1 MTATR
6 TIETLRSILFDQLET
21 LASQEKSVDL
31 GRARLVNETAQL
43 IVNTAKVE
51 VEHAKVLKGALTLP
65 FIEDQESL
73 LERPHQ
79 PNPEAS
85 QPQKLSTQEKLLN
98 GNANHPWR
106 TLGTWKRS

>member
-6 TIETLRSILFDQLET
+6 TIETLRSILFDQLEA
-21 LASQEKSVDL
+21 LAAPGKSVDL
-31 GRARLVNETAQL
+31 SRARLVNETAQL

-65 FIEDQESL
+65 FIEDQENL
-73 LERPHQ
+73 LERPHE
-79 PNPEAS
+79 PKAETSKTP
-85 QPQKLSTQEKLLN
+85 KLTAQEKILN

-106 TLGTWKRS
+106 TLGT

>member
-21 LASQEKSVDL
+21 LASPEKPVDL

-65 FIEDQESL
+65 FIEDQTSL

-79 PNPEAS
+79 PTPEAS
-85 QPQKLSTQEKLLN
+85 QPPKQTAQEKILN
-98 GNANHPWR
+98 GNKGHPWR
-106 TLGTWKRS
+106 ALGNWNRS

>member
-21 LASQEKSVDL
+21 LAAPEKPVDL
-31 GRARLVNETAQL
+31 DRARLVNETAQL

-65 FIEDQESL
+65 FIEDQQSL

-79 PNPEAS
+79 PAPEAS
-85 QPQKLSTQEKLLN
+85 KAPPLSMQEKILN
-98 GNANHPWR
+98 GNTNHPWR
-106 TLGTWKRS
+106 SLGAWNRS

>member
-6 TIETLRSILFDQLET
+6 TIETLRSILFDQLEA
-21 LASQEKSVDL
+21 LASPEKTVDL

-65 FIEDQESL
+65 FIEDQENL

-79 PNPEAS
+79 PAPQAS
-85 QPQKLSTQEKLLN
+85 QTPKLSAQDKNLT
-98 GNANHPWR
+98 GNNNHPWR
-106 TLGTWKRS
+106 ALGNWNRS